1 MNLLLRPRNSQI
13 TASQTIA
20 RNISGGMTDRSRPI
34 AARQPAEDQQHLT
47 PARFAASFNSAWQTL
62 WYIAA
67 AVLGDR
73 SGADDVLQEAA
84 MVALGK
90 LSQFDANSNFLAW
103 MGKIVRFI
111 ALNHARRRS
120 KAAAAIVDPHA
131 LDAVHATHARPSTP
145 SLDGRGELFAGQD
158 DFDDHILAALQTLDE
173 TARACLL
180 LRTLMDM
187 PYRDI
192 SLALDIAE
200 GTAMSHVHRARTALR
215 EKLAHRLDRDPAA
228 RSNSSAPVSTRP
240 ISSSSH
246 HFPTSPSQTESPTHG
261 LD

>member
-1 MNLLLRPRNSQI
+1 MSKHGQLAGIGQKAAMAAVEVDINKS
-13 TASQTIA
+13 
-20 RNISGGMTDRSRPI
+20 MTDRSGRSGKPSD
-34 AARQPAEDQQHLT
+34 AGDQERLT
-47 PARFAASFNSAWQTL
+47 PAGFAARFEDAWPTL

-73 SGADDVLQEAA
+73 SAADDVLQEAA

-90 LSQFDANSNFLAW
+90 LSQFDPQTNFTAW

-111 ALNHARRRS
+111 ALNHARRKNRTGT
-120 KAAAAIVDPHA
+120 ANIDPHA
-131 LDAVHATHARPSTP
+131 LDIVVNRS
-145 SLDGRGELFAGQD
+145 SLPHSSLVNGRGELYSGARGEN
-158 DFDDHILAALQTLDE
+158 FDDRLLSALDALDE

-200 GTAMSHVHRARTALR
+200 GTAMSHVHRARAVLR
-215 EKLAHRLDRDPAA
+215 QRLASTDLRLQLDQKG
-228 RSNSSAPVSTRP
+228 
-240 ISSSSH
+240 H
-246 HFPTSPSQTESPTHG
+246 ES
-261 LD
+261 